1 MSQTAG
7 FLRLPS
13 DHRLHGSNPQPCGF
27 LTPISPLILYLLAA
41 PGPTRR
47 PVPPQ
52 KEPAFLT
59 RRHLQI
65 PWDSG
70 LCLPPSIASQQR
82 RRRERLTPQRWGP
95 AARPS
100 LLQPAKSE
108 SPGGWGGGWRG
119 AERARS
125 ASHSPRCGD
134 STVAF
139 QRAPL
144 SSPPPTGTPPPAAPF
159 PPPQAS
165 RAGPEDLPGSAREG
179 CLWASLL
186 PTTLG
191 GSPVPAQLLPPL
203 RAVPRAI
210 RCGRRNTWLVWQVK
224 VFPTTDGPE
233 GEAVPSRKPPFP
245 GDQPSPGRT

>member
-13 DHRLHGSNPQPCGF
+13 DHHLHSSNPQPCGF

-41 PGPTRR
+41 PGPTRV

-65 PWDSG
+65 PWNSG
-70 LCLPPSIASQQR
+70 LCLPPSIASHQR

-100 LLQPAKSE
+100 LQQPAKSE
-108 SPGGWGGGWRG
+108 SPRGGEEAGE
-119 AERARS
+119 ALN
-125 ASHSPRCGD
+125 
-134 STVAF
+134 
-139 QRAPL
+139 APA
-144 SSPPPTGTPPPAAPF
+144 PPPTPRAVGTAPWRF
-159 PPPQAS
+159 NA
-165 RAGPEDLPGSAREG
+165 RLYLVLHLPGRPLPLRPSPHRRPPGRGPRICQARLG
-179 CLWASLL
+179 RGGWLWAPLL

-191 GSPVPAQLLPPL
+191 GPPHQPSYSHL
-203 RAVPRAI
+203 SGQPHVLSGAVAGTPGF
-210 RCGRRNTWLVWQVK
+210 CGR
-224 VFPTTDGPE
+224 
-233 GEAVPSRKPPFP
+233 
-245 GDQPSPGRT
+245 

>member
-13 DHRLHGSNPQPCGF
+13 DHRLHSSNLQPCGF

-41 PGPTRR
+41 PGPTRM

-70 LCLPPSIASQQR
+70 LRLPPSIASQQR
-82 RRRERLTPQRWGP
+82 RRRERLTPPRWGP

-108 SPGGWGGGWRG
+108 SPGGGEEAGE
-119 AERARS
+119 ALN
-125 ASHSPRCGD
+125 
-134 STVAF
+134 
-139 QRAPL
+139 APA
-144 SSPPPTGTPPPAAPF
+144 PPPTPRAVGTAPWRF
-159 PPPQAS
+159 NA
-165 RAGPEDLPGSAREG
+165 RLYLVLHLPGRPLPLSPSPHRRLPGRGPKICPARHG
-179 CLWASLL
+179 R
-186 PTTLG
+186 G
-191 GSPVPAQLLPPL
+191 G
-203 RAVPRAI
+203 
-210 RCGRRNTWLVWQVK
+210 CGRRFCPRLWGVPRTSPATPTPQGSPTCYQVRSQEHLACVADK
-224 VFPTTDGPE
+224 SFPNDRWTG
-233 GEAVPSRKPPFP
+233 GGGCPFSSKASFP
-245 GDQPSPGRT
+245 R